1 MARQTLVLDASVGV
15 KWFSGKDEDSLPQA
29 LTIRNRHVSGDIQIL
44 VPDLFFYEVAN
55 ALVYKKHI
63 PIGEIQSA
71 LRSLFSIELYAVAM
85 NAELMGIS
93 AEMARQFKI
102 TIYDACY
109 AALAR
114 SESIPLVTANPRHQ
128 MHKLG
133 CEVIPLEQWGKR

>member
-29 LTIRNRHVSGDIQIL
+29 LAIRNRHVSGDIQIL

-71 LRSLFSIELYAVAM
+71 LSSLFSIDLDAVAM
-85 NAELMGIS
+85 NAELMVIA
-93 AEMARQFKI
+93 AELARKLKI

-109 AALAR
+109 AAVSR
-114 SESIPLVTANPRHQ
+114 INNIPLVTANPRHQ
-128 MHKLG
+128 IHALG